1 MNYYDE
7 LGVSRDASIE
17 EVHRAYKTLARLI
30 HPDGQLDEKL
40 RAMAERQMRRLNEV
54 LATLTDAEKRREYD
68 QRLATEERMAGERA
82 VVPGPARS
90 RFGRA
95 KAPVTGW
102 KRRTLKQWHVLFIVG
117 AMGVLVAALW
127 HEVGDEMALTENG
140 PRTVPEAAAPA
151 PPAEAARV
159 APQAGQADS
168 RRIVAKAGGGA
179 APRVEEGAGADF
191 EGRME
196 SAEAAQPQ
204 VAGLAEPAAA
214 APMETE
220 REAPPSP
227 GTTETPAARAGQWEA
242 RGAEPAFAGNWF
254 YSPEYGGK
262 AGAGAYPAQ
271 YIEFLIGEEQGI
283 IAGNYR
289 AQYKVADKAV
299 PPQVIFHAQGK
310 SDDGKLA
317 RMSWASKDGAKG
329 EAELT
334 LQSPNLMRVVWW
346 TTEFGSRGALASGEA
361 WLIRQRERR

>member
-7 LGVSRDASIE
+7 LGVSREASIE

-54 LATLTDAEKRREYD
+54 LETLTDAEKRREYD
-68 QRLATEERMAGERA
+68 QRLAAEERMAGERA
-82 VVPGPARS
+82 VVPGPARP
-90 RFGRA
+90 RFGRR
-95 KAPVTGW
+95 KAPGAGW
-102 KRRTLKQWHVLFIVG
+102 ERRRLKQWHVLFILCAV
-117 AMGVLVAALW
+117 GVLVAAVW
-127 HEVGDEMALTENG
+127 HEVGDDLALTEIA
-140 PRTVPEAAAPA
+140 PRTYPEAAAPA
-151 PPAEAARV
+151 QPTETARV
-159 APQAGQADS
+159 APRAGEADS
-168 RRIVAKAGGGA
+168 GRTMAKAGGGA
-179 APRVEEGAGADF
+179 APRIEQRARADF
-191 EGRME
+191 EDRME

-204 VAGLAEPAAA
+204 VAGLGEPAAA
-214 APMETE
+214 APMEAQ
-220 REAPPSP
+220 REGSPSP
-227 GTTETPAARAGQWEA
+227 GTTEAPAARAGQREA

-254 YSPEYGGK
+254 YSPEFGGK

-271 YIEFLIGEEQGI
+271 YIEFFLAEEQGI
-283 IAGNYR
+283 VAGNYR

-346 TTEFGSRGALASGEA
+346 TTEFGSRAALASGEA
-361 WLIRQRERR
+361 WLVRQRERR